1 MSLRF
6 IYGRAGTGKSFF
18 CFNDIKSRLEQGDDR
33 RLILLVPE
41 QFSLQAERNLIKT
54 VGAEGIL
61 QAEVL
66 SFRRMAYRVFNEV
79 GGLTRPHINPAGKC
93 MLLHR
98 IMDDMK
104 DELKIFSGAIRQ
116 QGFARTVSDMITE
129 FKRYNVTPELLRS
142 AANNLKDDD
151 ILKTK
156 LEEISKIFSEFET
169 RLHVRYTDSDDD
181 LTELA
186 KKLDKS
192 LQFDGAEIWIDEFSG
207 FTPQEFGVI
216 EKLLKKVR
224 RINVSLCA
232 DCLDDCEN
240 PDSTNVFSPVL
251 NTVARLKKIA
261 AGIGVD
267 IEAPI
272 RVPVD
277 VSQPGRF
284 GESRELKHL
293 ERYFFSFPYCKYNE
307 NTKDIK
313 VFAAANI
320 YSEVENT
327 ARDIISLCRDKGM
340 RYKDIAVVSRNL
352 DEYESLVR
360 AIFSDYGIPYFIDK
374 KRDIIKH
381 PLVMLILSVFEI
393 FSSNWSYAAV
403 FRYLKTGLTNVDR
416 KSVDILENYALAH
429 GIRGSVWTNNER
441 WDFSD
446 KLDNNEEDL
455 TDYEKEVLVKVKE
468 ARDLFVEPLVNFRM
482 QTKGKRKAR
491 EMCSALFEFLC
502 STGVSEKID
511 KMVESFK
518 ESGELA
524 LANEYSQVWNI
535 VMEVLDQTVEVLGD
549 EPITLDKLGNV
560 LSIGFAEYNTGLIPP
575 ALDQVLVGSVERS
588 KSHNLSALYILGVN
602 DGVFPAPA
610 AEEGVLSDM
619 DRERLLQ
626 CGVELAQDTRTR
638 AFEEQ
643 YLIYT
648 TLTTPEKYLRLSYS
662 IADRE
667 GRTMRPSVIISRLK
681 KIFPKLHESSN
692 IVSENS
698 TEAVISLIASPGPT
712 MNELVSAVRQNAEG
726 KETSPVWKDVCRWY
740 ISKDEWKDRCIKAV
754 SGIAYSNNTDFINHK
769 KAVQLY
775 GNNIFTSVSRLESFA
790 SCPFSFFVRYGLK
803 AKERKIFK
811 LTPPDIG
818 TFMHT
823 VIDRFSKRIEDTNNS
838 WRSLEREKCREMVS
852 DIVDEMLAEM
862 PGSVL
867 NSSKRYKT
875 LTIRLKRILERAVWL
890 IAEHIKRGDF
900 EPQDYEVVFGIGGKF
915 PPITIELPSG
925 EKLNLTGRIDRI
937 DTMKTEEGTY
947 LRIIDYKSG
956 NKAFKLSDAY
966 YGLEIQ
972 LLAYL
977 DAALD
982 SSSNN
987 TLLPGGVFYFKL
999 DDPLIRCDGNPDK
1012 ETVEKAIMK
1021 ELKMKGLLLADVKLV
1036 KAMDRQIDGD
1046 SLIIPARINKGDVLG
1061 RSSAATLEQFDMLR
1075 RHVRRLLVKIGT
1087 EIVRGNV
1094 SVRPY
1099 RRKNITAC
1107 KYCSY
1112 LPVCQF
1118 DPSSGLNSYRFLR
1131 DIDDDNVWDILN
1143 DNDTKTT
1150 DWE

>member
-18 CFNDIKSRLEQGDDR
+18 CLNDIKSRLEQGDDR

-104 DELKIFSGAIRQ
+104 GELKIFSGAINQ
-116 QGFARTVSDMITE
+116 QGFARTISDIITE
-129 FKRYNVTPELLRS
+129 FKRYNVTPELLNN
-142 AANNLKDDD
+142 AAGNLKDND
-151 ILKTK
+151 ILKAK
-156 LEEISKIFSEFET
+156 LEEISKIFSEFEK
-169 RLHVRYTDSDDD
+169 RLHVRYSDLDDD
-181 LTELA
+181 LTELV

-207 FTPQEFGVI
+207 FTPQEFSVI
-216 EKLLKKVR
+216 EKLLQKVR
-224 RINVSLCA
+224 RINVSLCV
-232 DCLDDCEN
+232 DCIDDCDN
-240 PDSTNVFSPVL
+240 ADSTNVFSPVL
-251 NTVARLKKIA
+251 NTVTRLKKIA
-261 AGIGVD
+261 TGVGAN
-267 IEAPI
+267 IEPPV
-272 RVPVD
+272 RVPLD
-277 VSQPGRF
+277 ASQPVRF
-284 GESRELKHL
+284 GESGELKHL
-293 ERYFFSFPYCKYNE
+293 ERYFFSFPYSKYNE
-307 NTKDIK
+307 ETKDIK

-320 YSEVENT
+320 YSEVENA
-327 ARDIISLCRDKGM
+327 ARDIISLCRDRGM
-340 RYKDIAVVSRNL
+340 RYRDIAVVSRNL
-352 DEYESLVR
+352 DEYESFIS
-360 AIFSDYGIPYFIDK
+360 AIFTDYGIPFFIDK
-374 KRDIIKH
+374 KRDIVKH

-403 FRYLKTGLTNVDR
+403 FRYLKTALTNVER
-416 KSVDILENYALAH
+416 KSVDILENYALAN
-429 GIRGSVWTNNER
+429 GIRGSAWTNNER

-446 KLDNNEEDL
+446 KLEKSGEEL
-455 TDYEKEVLVKVKE
+455 TDYEKEVLIKVKE
-468 ARDLFVEPLVNFRM
+468 ARDLFVEPLVNFRL
-482 QTKGKRKAR
+482 QTRGRRKAR

-518 ESGELA
+518 QSGELA

-535 VMEVLDQTVEVLGD
+535 VMEVLDQTVEVLGN
-549 EPITLDKLGNV
+549 EPITLDKLGKV

-588 KSHNLSALYILGVN
+588 KSHNMSALYILGVN
-602 DGVFPAPA
+602 DGVFPAA
-610 AEEGVLSDM
+610 AEDEGILSDM
-619 DRERLLQ
+619 DRGRLLAH
-626 CGVELAQDTRTR
+626 GVELAQDTRTR

-667 GRTMRPSVIISRLK
+667 GRTMRPSVIIPRLK
-681 KIFPKLHESSN
+681 KIFPKLNESSN

-698 TEAVISLIASPGPT
+698 TEAVISLISSPGPT
-712 MNELVSAVRQNAEG
+712 MNELISAVRQNAEG
-726 KETSPVWKDVCRWY
+726 RETSPVWKDVCRWY
-740 ISKDEWKDRCIKAV
+740 ISNDEWKNRCIKAV
-754 SGIAYSNNTDFINHK
+754 SGIAYSNNTEYINRK
-769 KAVQLY
+769 KAAQLY
-775 GNNIFTSVSRLESFA
+775 GKNIYTSVSRLEKFA
-790 SCPFSFFVRYGLK
+790 SCPFAYFVQYGLK
-803 AKERKIFK
+803 AKERKIFR

-823 VIDRFSKRIEDTNNS
+823 VIDRFSKRIEDTDTN
-838 WRSLEREKCREMVS
+838 WRSLERDKCSELIS
-852 DIVDEMLAEM
+852 EIVDEMLAEM
-862 PGSVL
+862 PGSIL
-867 NSSKRYKT
+867 NSSGRYKS
-875 LTIRLKRILERAVWL
+875 LTVRLKRILERAVWL

-900 EPQDYEVVFGIGGKF
+900 EPQDYEAVFGNGGKF
-915 PPITIELPSG
+915 PPISIELPSG
-925 EKLNLTGRIDRI
+925 EKLSLTGRIDRI
-937 DTMKTEEGTY
+937 DAMKTEEGTY

-982 SSSNN
+982 SSQTDS
-987 TLLPGGVFYFKL
+987 LLPGGVFYFKL
-999 DDPLIRCDGNPDK
+999 DDPLIRFDGNSDK
-1012 ETVEKAIMK
+1012 EAIEKAIMK

-1036 KAMDRQIDGD
+1036 KAMDKQIDGD

-1061 RSSAATLEQFDMLR
+1061 RSSAATLEQFEMLR

-1099 RRKNITAC
+1099 RRKKDTAC

-1112 LPVCQF
+1112 MPVCQF

-1131 DIDDDNVWDILN
+1131 DIDDENIWDILS
-1143 DNDTKTT
+1143 DNDTKTA